1 MNILFP
7 SDEYPN
13 YKIDPLKILLSPTCL
28 NNLMSFILTSVSLEY
43 SKKLPLGC
51 KPMHFI

>member
-13 YKIDPLKILLSPTCL
+13 FKIVPLKILVSPNYL

-43 SKKLPLGC
+43 NK
-51 KPMHFI
+51 